1 MKISLKVFVVT
12 VLCIF
17 SIPKSSAQQKQVIN
31 GKTIVNPYYSR
42 TDKTVLKIKDAEW
55 KKVLN
60 PTLYA
65 VAREANTERA
75 FSGTY
80 NKFSKRGTY
89 YCAACGNSLFESDS
103 KFASSCGWPS
113 FFEPKSKTSVIY
125 KEDNSLG
132 IERVEVLC
140 GRCDSHL
147 GHVFNDGP
155 APTYK
160 RFCMNSIALE
170 FEPNAF

>member
-1 MKISLKVFVVT
+1 MKNQIQIILLLLI
-12 VLCIF
+12 VLAQ
-17 SIPKSSAQQKQVIN
+17 SHNSNAQQKQQIN
-31 GKTIVNPYYSR
+31 GKIISNPYYSR
-42 TDKTVLKIKDAEW
+42 TDTKILKVSNAEW

-60 PTLYA
+60 PTLYE

-80 NKFSKRGTY
+80 NKFNQRGTY
-89 YCAACGNSLFESDS
+89 FCAACGNELFKSDS
-103 KFASSCGWPS
+103 KFASTCGWPS
-113 FFEPKSKTSVIY
+113 FFEPTSKKSVLY
-125 KEDNSLG
+125 KKDNTLG
-132 IERVEVLC
+132 MERIEVLC
-140 GRCDSHL
+140 GRCNSHL

-170 FEPNAF
+170 FEPDTF

>member
-1 MKISLKVFVVT
+1 MKTHLAIIAFFVGSLFYSQN
-12 VLCIF
+12 IN
-17 SIPKSSAQQKQVIN
+17 AQQKQVIN
-31 GKTIVNPYYSR
+31 GKTVNNPYYSR
-42 TDKTVLKIKDAEW
+42 TDSKYLKVKNSEW

-80 NKFSKRGTY
+80 NKFNQRGTY
-89 YCAACGNSLFESDS
+89 YCATCGNALFESDS

-113 FFEPKSKTSVIY
+113 FFEPIGPKSVIY
-125 KEDNSLG
+125 KEDNSIG
-132 IERVEVLC
+132 MERTEVLC

-147 GHVFNDGP
+147 GHIFNDGP

-170 FEPNAF
+170 FQANAF

>member
-1 MKISLKVFVVT
+1 MRTQIKIFTLFFLT
-12 VLCIF
+12 VIF
-17 SIPKSSAQQKQVIN
+17 SQSIVAQQKQEIN
-31 GKTIVNPYYSR
+31 GKTVTNPYYSR
-42 TDKTVLKIKDAEW
+42 SDSKILKVKNSEW
-55 KKVLN
+55 RKVLN

-80 NKFSKRGTY
+80 NKFNKRGTY
-89 YCAACGNSLFESDS
+89 YCATCGNALFLSDS

-113 FFEPKSKTSVIY
+113 FFEPIKKNSVLY
-125 KEDNSLG
+125 KVDNTLG
-132 IERVEVLC
+132 MERTEVLC

-147 GHVFNDGP
+147 GHIFNDGP

-160 RFCMNSIALE
+160 RFCMNSVALE
-170 FEPNAF
+170 FQENAF

>member
-1 MKISLKVFVVT
+1 MCT
-12 VLCIF
+12 VLSSQN
-17 SIPKSSAQQKQVIN
+17 SIAQQKQSVN
-31 GKTIVNPYYSR
+31 GKIIVNPYYSR
-42 TDKTVLKIKDAEW
+42 TESKKINVTDAEW
-55 KKVLN
+55 KKVLS

-80 NKFSKRGTY
+80 NKFSKSGTY
-89 YCAACGNSLFESDS
+89 HCAACGNSLFKSDS

-113 FFEPKSKTSVIY
+113 FFEPIAKKSVLYKTDNTLGMERTEVI
-125 KEDNSLG
+125 
-132 IERVEVLC
+132 C
-140 GRCDSHL
+140 GRCAAHL
-147 GHVFNDGP
+147 GHIFNDGP

-170 FEPNAF
+170 FEPNQF